1 MSVTGATRQ
10 CVTCHCQHVGAQI
23 NPLQYNQKVKRST
36 YHVNSTVAHVSRAH
50 APASNMCT
58 LHQYMSRLAALGK
71 ALAIASVLSPVLQP
85 RSAITVGG
93 DAPASFSTAAVR
105 SRKEFLS
112 LSSC

>member
-58 LHQYMSRLAALGK
+58 LHQYMSRC
-71 ALAIASVLSPVLQP
+71 IICECHIDVLLCY
-85 RSAITVGG
+85 RA
-93 DAPASFSTAAVR
+93 
-105 SRKEFLS
+105 
-112 LSSC
+112 LSSE